1 MFTGLVE
8 EAGTVVAITRPNAL
22 PASRRQ
28 TASSSR
34 RSRPDAA
41 NTPAGGIRLAVESAI
56 VGADAGRGDSIA
68 VNGCCLTLVGRHGRG
83 ARRVLEFDLL
93 EETWRRTSFA
103 GLQSGSPV
111 NLERSLRVGDRLGG
125 HFVTGHVD
133 GTGRIVRWEVAGADH
148 VLDIA
153 PPRGLLPL
161 LVEKGSVAVDGISLT
176 VAAVTAETF
185 RVWIIPHTHAV
196 TNLRARKVGDLV
208 NLEAD
213 LIAKHVA
220 RLVSGSGTAARAVR
234 RTARPVPGDP
244 RASRARSR

>member
-8 EAGTVVAITRPNAL
+8 EAGTVVAVTRPK
-22 PASRRQ
+22 
-28 TASSSR
+28 T
-34 RSRPDAA
+34 
-41 NTPAGGIRLAVESAI
+41 GGIRLAVGTAV
-56 VGADAGRGDSIA
+56 VGADAKLGDSIA
-68 VNGCCLTLVGRHGRG
+68 VNGCCLTVAGRRGRG

-103 GLQSGSPV
+103 QLQPGSPV

-133 GTGRIVRWEVAGADH
+133 GAGRIVRWERAGADH

-161 LVEKGSVAVDGISLT
+161 LVEKGSIAVDGISLT
-176 VAAVTAETF
+176 VAGVAAETF
-185 RVWIIPHTHAV
+185 RVWIIPHTHAA
-196 TNLRARKVGDLV
+196 TNLRARKAGDLV

-220 RLVSGSGTAARAVR
+220 RLVSGSGTASLKPAGGAVR
-234 RTARPVPGDP
+234 RTARPAPGDP